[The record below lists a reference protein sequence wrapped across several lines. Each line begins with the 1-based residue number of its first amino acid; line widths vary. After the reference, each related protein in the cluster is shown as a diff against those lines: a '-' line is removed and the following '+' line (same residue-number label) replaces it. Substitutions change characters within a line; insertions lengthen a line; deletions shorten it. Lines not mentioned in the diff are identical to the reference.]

1 MSKHGLAL
9 QSFNTEIVNCLE
21 NLKTKREELQAII
34 DIEELEKA
42 KLQAEIEC
50 LTNRLSVIM
59 TSLTKKTAARADFDR
74 AISESETALCR
85 LLENSQLV
93 VNNVRR
99 EISTLSGD
107 EIMKTAAT
115 CPTGAT
121 QFCMIDAPDPC
132 QQMAHAC
139 AGGGAA
145 GAGSLQQPPV
155 AIGITCRTANGL

>member
-1 MSKHGLAL
+1 MAKHGLAL
-9 QSFNTEIVNCLE
+9 QSFSSELINCLE

-34 DIEELEKA
+34 DLEELEKA

-50 LTNRLSVIM
+50 LSNRLSAIM

-85 LLENSQLV
+85 LLENSQAV

-115 CPTGAT
+115 CPTGST
-121 QFCMIDAPDPC
+121 QVCMIDTN
-132 QQMAHAC
+132 
-139 AGGGAA
+139 AGLAA
-145 GAGSLQQPPV
+145 ARMPVQPPPMCPPQLPPV
-155 AIGITCRTANGL
+155 AVAISCKTANGL